1 MNSQHFHCYII
12 IQFGSLAIYN
22 VESDRTEEVIN
33 HNTFIKLHP
42 VSYKFSADRQY
53 MLIKQL
59 SQSVW
64 RRSSFGSYVLLKFV
78 NGRPQTNKLVSLK
91 PNSVVRQILASQS
104 PVRAIF
110 FQTNDLDQNQYLRYV
125 TWAPQGNAIAFVDY
139 NNNLHY
145 R

>member
-1 MNSQHFHCYII
+1 MGLGYQTRRSCTKTRSVFSNTRIHSLTLNDII
-12 IQFGSLAIYN
+12 VQFGSLAIYN

-78 NGRPQTNKLVSLK
+78 NGRPQTNNLVSLK
-91 PNSVVRQILASQS
+91 PNSVVS
-104 PVRAIF
+104 
-110 FQTNDLDQNQYLRYV
+110 V
-125 TWAPQGNAIAFVDY
+125 TVANHSVTV
-139 NNNLHY
+139 
-145 R
+145 

>member
-1 MNSQHFHCYII
+1 M
-12 IQFGSLAIYN
+12 
-22 VESDRTEEVIN
+22 IN

-42 VSYKFSADRQY
+42 VSYKFSADRKY
-53 MLIKQL
+53 LLIKQL

-91 PNSVVRQILASQS
+91 PNSVVSDSGLAPAHRS
-104 PVRAIF
+104 PVSSKLIF
-110 FQTNDLDQNQYLRYV
+110 QKDDLDQNQYLRYV
-125 TWAPQGNAIAFVDY
+125 AWAPQGNAIAFVDY